1 MKTLITSL
9 SRELGLWLL
18 MIIISFLLALPLA
31 LFEHQYDLVD
41 LISPQLSYQ
50 EHSYVSSPGV
60 FKAQTFGLSKF
71 EPNVQVSFLAL
82 SPEIELLDTLS
93 DNLYQPNF
101 NKALDRY
108 DSMIEKAAEKHQVS
122 PILVKAVIQA
132 ESNYNPN
139 AVSQNGAVGLMQIL
153 PATARAMGVNDAR
166 DPQKNITAGVK
177 YLKMLLTMFN
187 DDERLALAA
196 YNCGPE
202 TIKRFGNKMPPIKET
217 HRFVDKVMNY
227 YNSNLES

>member
-1 MKTLITSL
+1 MKTSLTSL

-18 MIIISFLLALPLA
+18 ILIISFLLALPLA

-50 EHSYVSSPGV
+50 EYSYVSPGT
-60 FKAQTFGLSKF
+60 FKATSFEHSKF
-71 EPNVQVSFLAL
+71 EPSTQVSLLAL
-82 SPEIELLDTLS
+82 SPEMELLDTLS

-101 NKALDRY
+101 NKALGRY
-108 DSMIEKAAEKHQVS
+108 DSMIEKTAAKHQVS
-122 PILVKAVIQA
+122 PVLVKAVIQA
-132 ESNYNPN
+132 ESNYNPD

-153 PATARAMGVNDAR
+153 PSTARAMGVNDAR